1 MFLKVVFLLLTEAF
15 VGYLLGSFN
24 SSIIVTRLFGIEKD
38 IRTLGSGNAGFTNVL
53 RSVGIWPAVLTFFGD
68 FLKTTVA
75 LCLIKVLIGVFF
87 STMDVD
93 FLAFFV
99 PVSVLLTGI
108 FVILGHV
115 YPCFFQF
122 KGGKAVV
129 CLLPLT
135 LTFDFRVSLLALFTF
150 LFVLVTF
157 KMVSLSSIVGTASLP
172 VFNFTLGFFE
182 KRDFRY
188 VFVTTVLLCLMC
200 VLVVYKHSS
209 NIRRIK
215 AHTEYKI
222 GAVRK

>member
-53 RSVGIWPAVLTFFGD
+53 RSVGIWPAILTFFGD

-135 LTFDFRVSLLALFTF
+135 LAFDFRVSLLALFTF

-188 VFVTTVLLCLMC
+188 VFVTTVLLCLIC